1 MRRPTLRMRRPTLR
15 MRRRTLL
22 ITGALVVLVAVAAGV
37 GLALTRDGDDG
48 IDLPGRIAVIDGC
61 GLKHMWSDG
70 TDQRELCLPGIWE
83 SVSLSFNGK
92 TLAWDTSKGSQSGIS
107 IAKPDATDERQLPLP
122 GTVNVA
128 PSLSPDGRRVA
139 FLHSAAD
146 DGRYDVWSTDA
157 NSTSDVAEQVTAV
170 RNVSF
175 VAWSPKDDWLAYVKD
190 WSEETLEG
198 KIVLVRPNG
207 DDEHLLG
214 AGDQPAWAP
223 DGKTLAFVR
232 DGNIWTVARD
242 GSQRRLLTRKG
253 EAPAWSRDGKQVA
266 FMREEKCGGPDCK
279 ERVFLVFANG
289 GDPRSVGPRFSA
301 GHRLLWL
308 PDPNE

>member
-1 MRRPTLRMRRPTLR
+1 MRLRTPR

-22 ITGALVVLVAVAAGV
+22 IAGALVVLVAVAAGV
-37 GLALTRDGDDG
+37 GLALARDGDDG
-48 IDLPGRIAVIDGC
+48 PDLPGRIAVIDGC

-70 TDQRELCLPGIWE
+70 TDQRDLCLPGIWE

-92 TLAWDTSKGSQSGIS
+92 TLAWDTSTGPQSGIM
-107 IAKPDATDERQLPLP
+107 IAKSDASDAHLLPLP
-122 GTVNVA
+122 RTVNVG
-128 PSLSPDGRRVA
+128 PSLSPDGHRLV

-157 NSTSDVAEQVTAV
+157 TSSSDVAEQVTAV
-170 RNVSF
+170 RKVSF
-175 VAWSPKDDWLAYVKD
+175 VAWSPKGDWLAYVKD
-190 WSEETLEG
+190 WSDETAEG

-207 DDEHLLG
+207 DDERLLG

-223 DGKTLAFVR
+223 DGKTLAFVHG
-232 DGNIWTVARD
+232 GNLWTVARD
-242 GSQRRLLTRKG
+242 GSERRLLTRNG
-253 EAPAWSRDGKQVA
+253 EAPAWSRDGNQVA
-266 FMREEKCGGPDCK
+266 FMREENCGRAECK
-279 ERVFLVFANG
+279 ERVFLVFTDGNE
-289 GDPRSVGPRFSA
+289 PRSVGPRFPA

>member
-1 MRRPTLRMRRPTLR
+1 MRLRTPR

-22 ITGALVVLVAVAAGV
+22 ILGALVVLVAVAAGV
-37 GLALTRDGDDG
+37 GLALARDGDEG
-48 IDLPGRIAVIDGC
+48 PDLPGRIAVIDGC

-92 TLAWDTSKGSQSGIS
+92 TLAWDTSTGPQSGIM
-107 IAKPDATDERQLPLP
+107 IAKSDASDAHLLPLP
-122 GTVNVA
+122 RTVNVG
-128 PSLSPDGRRVA
+128 PSLSPDGHRLA

-146 DGRYDVWSTDA
+146 DGRYDVWTTDA
-157 NSTSDVAEQVTAV
+157 TSTSDVAEQVTAV
-170 RNVSF
+170 RKVSF
-175 VAWSPKDDWLAYVKD
+175 VAWSPKGDWLAYIKD
-190 WSEETLEG
+190 WSDETAEG

-207 DDEHLLG
+207 DDEQLLG

-223 DGKTLAFVR
+223 DGKTLAFVHG
-232 DGNIWTVARD
+232 GNLWTVARD
-242 GSQRRLLTRKG
+242 GSQRRLLTRNG

-266 FMREEKCGGPDCK
+266 FMREENCGRAECK
-279 ERVFLVFANG
+279 ERAFLVFADGNE
-289 GDPRSVGPRFSA
+289 PRSVGPRFPA

>member
-22 ITGALVVLVAVAAGV
+22 IAGAIVILVAAAAGV
-37 GLALTRDGDDG
+37 GLALTRDGDDSPK
-48 IDLPGRIAVIDGC
+48 LPGRIAVIDGC

-70 TDQRELCLPGIWE
+70 TDQRELCLPGVWE
-83 SVSLSFNGK
+83 SVTLSFNGK
-92 TLAWDTSKGSQSGIS
+92 TLAWDSSKGSQSGIM
-107 IAKPDATDERQLPLP
+107 IAKSDASDQRQLPLP

-128 PSLSPDGRRVA
+128 PTLSPDGRRLA

-157 NSTSDVAEQVTAV
+157 TSTSDVAEQVTAV
-170 RNVSF
+170 HNVSF

-198 KIVLVRPNG
+198 KIMLVRPNG

-214 AGDQPAWAP
+214 TGDQPAWAP
-223 DGKTLAFVR
+223 DGKTLAFVHAGSLWR
-232 DGNIWTVARD
+232 VARD
-242 GSQRRLLTRKG
+242 GSQRRPLTRNG

-279 ERVFLVFANG
+279 ERVFLVFADG
-289 GDPRSVGPRFSA
+289 SGPRSVGPRFSP